1 MSLLNP
7 APEQISPFTFG
18 VAAFMTAVAELSLI
32 RRTWIGPGLHSIG
45 LVAYIL
51 PAVLLFPLL
60 IGYGLRRRILKW
72 VTSGDLSPEMAAR
85 VGSGLSQLVL
95 QSTIC
100 IFLLVSALDGTR

>member
-7 APEQISPFTFG
+7 TPEQMSPFTFG
-18 VAAFMTAVAELSLI
+18 VAAFMTAVAELNLI
-32 RRTWIGPGLHSIG
+32 RRTWIGPGLHLIG
-45 LVAYIL
+45 PVAYNL
-51 PAVLLFPLL
+51 PAILLLPLF
-60 IGYGLRRRILKW
+60 IGYGLRRRTLKW
-72 VTSGDLSPEMAAR
+72 VASGDLSPEMAAK